1 MEIKGQ
7 DEGPAQPL
15 GKVAGQATRPA
26 VDYAA
31 FPALTL
37 HNTVGT
43 FSIFMALHLLPDP
56 TPGARRRAAAGNA
69 KGDSTIQQ
77 MVRTYCSPVSEKTPM
92 LGIG

>member
-1 MEIKGQ
+1 MESEGQ
-7 DEGPAQPL
+7 DEGLAQPL
-15 GKVAGQATRPA
+15 GTVAGQTTRRA
-26 VDYAA
+26 VNYAA

-56 TPGARRRAAAGNA
+56 MPDARRRAAAGNA
-69 KGDSTIQQ
+69 KRDSTIQQ
-77 MVRTYCSPVSEKTPM
+77 MVSAYGAPVSEKSPM